1 MVHNEG
7 PPLPTLLNRLANTPR
22 VFLEMPRIDRE
33 GIIHVDAVVSDLLTS
48 LNGQSLTPEEALAF
62 SHASEPQDRNR
73 LRLTLLAAWLLHDP
87 WFRAASVNPAAVAS
101 WLQSESFAQLA
112 ALVRANQA
120 VSDPDR
126 REEFSRRALKAL
138 NLRPAGE
145 TSAQAEDRLTTLD
158 SMAHQQVLEATRSAL
173 RRAEEVREAMR
184 KEAAQRAAAKYSRE

>member
-1 MVHNEG
+1 
-7 PPLPTLLNRLANTPR
+7 LNRLANTPR

-48 LNGQSLTPEEALAF
+48 LDGPPLTPEEALAF
-62 SHASEPQDRNR
+62 SHVSEPQDRNR